1 MSFTA
6 KIIQQTVKHILDF
19 VYPPQCLACTS
30 RIEAARDYLCP
41 QCWQSLTPAEPA
53 SLYLGKPGPLLYSI
67 ALYDLDSISQA
78 LIHAFKY
85 REIKSLAKPLAEA
98 LAMTSPVMETLDALV
113 PVPLHKVRFRERG
126 YNQAELLARE
136 LAVILDIPVLQRALI
151 RTRYTSPQ
159 AKMNREQRQRNV
171 EGVFRVVDAGAIEDQ
186 RIGLVDDV
194 YTTGQTMNA
203 CGRELRHAGAASVVG
218 LSILRVSDITD
229 IS

>member
-6 KIIQQTVKHILDF
+6 KIIQQAVKHLLDF
-19 VYPPQCLACTS
+19 IYPPQCLACHC
-30 RIEAARDYLCP
+30 RIEVARDYLCP

-53 SLYLGKPGPLLYSI
+53 SLYLGKQSPLLYSI

-85 REIKSLAKPLAEA
+85 REIKSLARPLAEA
-98 LAMTSPVMETLDALV
+98 LAMSSPVMQSLDALV
-113 PVPLHKVRFRERG
+113 PVPLHKIRFRERG
-126 YNQAELLARE
+126 YNQAELLGRE
-136 LAVILDIPVLQRALI
+136 LARILNIPVLKRALI
-151 RTRYTSPQ
+151 RTKYTSPQ
-159 AKMNREQRQRNV
+159 ARMNREQRQQNV
-171 EGVFRVVDAGAIEDQ
+171 AGVFRVVDAEAITDK

-203 CGRELRHAGAASVVG
+203 CGRELRYAGAGSVVG
-218 LSILRVSDITD
+218 LSILRVSDATD